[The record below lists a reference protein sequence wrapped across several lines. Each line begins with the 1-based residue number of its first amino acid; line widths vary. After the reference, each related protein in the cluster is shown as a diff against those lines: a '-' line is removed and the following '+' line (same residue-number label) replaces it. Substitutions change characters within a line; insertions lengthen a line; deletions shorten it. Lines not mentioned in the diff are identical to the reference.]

1 MVVEP
6 VIIRVNRTSDDDLRI
21 GEQFYL
27 ECTFIGQPPPEV
39 VWSQDGIDLS
49 ETMNGIKIISNGSSS
64 RLDIDATNMNFNGDY
79 ECFVSNVA
87 GNASQSFQIQLKQ
100 GQ

>member
-1 MVVEP
+1 M
-6 VIIRVNRTSDDDLRI
+6 NRTSDDDLRI

-39 VWSQDGIDLS
+39 VWSQNGTILS
-49 ETMNGIKIISNGSSS
+49 ETPMNGIKIISNGSSS
-64 RLDIDATNMNFNGDY
+64 HLDIHATSMNFNGDY

-87 GNASQSFQIQLKQ
+87 GNVSQSFQIQLKE